1 MSENIQLS
9 QFLADWLIIKY
20 LLDLTTLRFESST
33 YMPIHLSGIEKP
45 WAFIDVLVKNKSLSL
60 TLLAGINLIIDFV
73 KSISI
78 TKAY

>member
-1 MSENIQLS
+1 MRENIQLS
-9 QFLADWLIIKY
+9 QFLAKY
-20 LLDLTTLRFESST
+20 LLGLVTLRFEYT
-33 YMPIHLSGIEKP
+33 TNMPIHLSGIEKP

>member
-1 MSENIQLS
+1 MRDNIQSS
-9 QFLADWLIIKY
+9 QLLINY
-20 LLDLTTLRFESST
+20 MLGLVTLGFNSTTN
-33 YMPIHLSGIEKP
+33 MPIHLSGIEKP

>member
-9 QFLADWLIIKY
+9 QFIKY
-20 LLDLTTLRFESST
+20 LLDLTTLRFESSKN
-33 YMPIHLSGIEKP
+33 MPIRLSGIEKP

>member
-9 QFLADWLIIKY
+9 QFMAN
-20 LLDLTTLRFESST
+20 LTTLRFESST